1 MLEFSKVDFKIK
13 EYDFT
18 TGHSFRDKMLC
29 NGKLRKYV
37 VKNEFNNM
45 DIKIIKTGRSE
56 SRDYRNVFGI
66 EPLIECIVYELG
78 TALNM
83 NIAEQELGVAKI
95 KLNNKKQDTLVN
107 ISDSFIPYGEDLVEI
122 GTYNGFLNNHRERI
136 ITLEDLRS
144 IVGLDPV
151 KDLLLLD
158 YITMNEDRHNHN
170 IALLINSRTKE
181 IKLAPIYDSGY
192 SLLYDDVDRI
202 GKFKNCSRNAVCNA
216 SLYNCAFSNLER
228 LVKKYTAGRSLDG
241 INVEYIVNKYRNRY
255 NLIKSEHNLNNIE
268 LTDNWFNCIIEFLK
282 WRIDLYES
290 LQVDAYE

>member
-18 TGHSFRDKMLC
+18 VGRHYRDKMLC

-37 VKNEFNNM
+37 IKNESNNM
-45 DIKIIKTGRSE
+45 NIEIIKTGRSG
-56 SRDYRNVFGI
+56 SRDYRNSFGI

-78 TALNM
+78 HALNINM
-83 NIAEQELGVAKI
+83 AKQELGVAKI
-95 KLNNKKQDTLVN
+95 KLKNKTQDTLVN

-122 GTYNGFLNNHRERI
+122 GTYNGTLNDSIKRI
-136 ITLEDLRS
+136 VTLEDLRS
-144 IVGLDPV
+144 IVGIGPV

-170 IALLINSRTKE
+170 IALLINSRTEE
-181 IKLAPIYDSGY
+181 IKLAPIYDNGY
-192 SLLYDDVDRI
+192 SLLYDDVNRI
-202 GKFKNCSRNAVCNA
+202 DNFKNCSRNAVCNA
-216 SLYNCAFSNLER
+216 PLYNCAFSNLER
-228 LVKKYTAGRSLDG
+228 LVKKYAVGRNLLE

>member
-202 GKFKNCSRNAVCNA
+202 GKFKNYSRNTVCNA
-216 SLYNCAFSNLER
+216 PLYNCAFSNLER